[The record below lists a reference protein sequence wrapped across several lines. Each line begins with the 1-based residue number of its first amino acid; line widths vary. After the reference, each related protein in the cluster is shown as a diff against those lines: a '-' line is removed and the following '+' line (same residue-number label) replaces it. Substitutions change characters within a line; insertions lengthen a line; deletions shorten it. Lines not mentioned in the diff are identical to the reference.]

1 MIEIIGWTTTML
13 SMTSPMIVKRPTIIR
28 DIITRV
34 LTSTLLGYKMQKK
47 KKVRCLL
54 EGSDI
59 IMLANGKVLKSFHV
73 DKTHDLIVKNSIQ

>member
-28 DIITRV
+28 EIITRV

-47 KKVRCLL
+47 KSEMFVGR
-54 EGSDI
+54 
-59 IMLANGKVLKSFHV
+59 F
-73 DKTHDLIVKNSIQ
+73 

>member
-47 KKVRCLL
+47 KMRCLL
-54 EGSDI
+54 EGFDI

-73 DKTHDLIVKNSIQ
+73 DKTHDLIVKSSIQ

>member
-1 MIEIIGWTTTML
+1 ML

-47 KKVRCLL
+47 KNEMFVGRFWYHYVGEWKGAKKFSCR
-54 EGSDI
+54 
-59 IMLANGKVLKSFHV
+59 
-73 DKTHDLIVKNSIQ
+73 

>member
-47 KKVRCLL
+47 KNEMFVGR
-54 EGSDI
+54 
-59 IMLANGKVLKSFHV
+59 F
-73 DKTHDLIVKNSIQ
+73 